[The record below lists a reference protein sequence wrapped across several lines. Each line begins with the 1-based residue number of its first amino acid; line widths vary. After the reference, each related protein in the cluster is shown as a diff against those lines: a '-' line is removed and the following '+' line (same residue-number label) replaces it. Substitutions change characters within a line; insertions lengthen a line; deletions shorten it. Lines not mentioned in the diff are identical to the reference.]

1 MCRQGIYDTRITAQS
16 PQWGERQHGTMAD
29 NKRKSAQEYASLVVE
44 YVRNAG
50 PTGISETLLIQQT
63 RGSGLRLDVLY
74 GIITDTPEIEV
85 SFEISRGREITV
97 YRYVESDPPE
107 RAESPPEAPESNAEA
122 PELIGRV
129 VGTIHADRE
138 PQQTPE
144 DAVPIRELFEHST
157 TNRAPVPPVIFRAEY
172 DPDCSWLWD

>member
-1 MCRQGIYDTRITAQS
+1 MCRQGIYDTRVTAQS
-16 PQWGERQHGTMAD
+16 PQWGERQHGTMPD
-29 NKRKSAQEYASLVVE
+29 NKRKSAQEYTAMVLK

-50 PTGISETLLIQQT
+50 PTGISETLLMQQT
-63 RGSGLRLDVLY
+63 RGSGLRLSDLDR
-74 GIITDTPEIEV
+74 IITDTPEIEV
-85 SFEISRGREITV
+85 SFEVSHGRDITV
-97 YRYVESDPPE
+97 YRYIESNPPE
-107 RAESPPEAPESNAEA
+107 RAESPPEP

-144 DAVPIRELFEHST
+144 DAIPIRELFEHTT